1 MKKLIIVFSLLLTLI
16 LAGVLYG
23 KHAQREDTE
32 PVSIDQEY
40 MHHFPET
47 LPGDIVLNPVL
58 PF

>member
-23 KHAQREDTE
+23 KHAQREEMETVSLDQVYMYHFSE
-32 PVSIDQEY
+32 P
-40 MHHFPET
+40 
-47 LPGDIVLNPVL
+47 LPGEIVLNPVL

>member
-23 KHAQREDTE
+23 KHAQREE
-32 PVSIDQEY
+32 MEAVLINQEY
-40 MHHFPET
+40 MRQFSEP
-47 LPGDIVLNPVL
+47 LPGNIVLNPVL